1 MLSEAK
7 KVWKRYYDE
16 FTKAMKDK
24 SFRTGTTRATE
35 SYEHKMFKLLEKYP
49 ETLELAK
56 EVRKIK
62 EESINNIDE
71 LIRKTIESFRK
82 HGANVYIAKDSDEA
96 REIIGEIIGT
106 GKIIVKGKSI
116 TSEEIGL
123 REYLIEKG
131 NEVWE
136 TDLGEFIIQLMHD
149 RPMHI
154 VTPSLH
160 VPREKVA
167 GVFEKTFKGKFDPQ
181 DVQSLVRA
189 ASDFLR
195 EKYYKAHFGIIGANV
210 IAAEEGAA
218 VIIHNEGN
226 IRFVANLPD
235 ELIILAGI
243 EKIVPDLEKAMK
255 TAIVISRYAGYKVAG
270 YYEIIGG
277 ARKILVG
284 KEEIHSK
291 PKRIHLILLDNGR
304 KRMISDPDLREA
316 SYCLRCGACMYSC
329 TVFKIIAGKFGGP
342 TYMSGIGA
350 IWTYIINGAVQ
361 SAPAIYTCLLDG
373 RCRER
378 CPLKIDIP
386 RMIKVIRTRLTS
398 MRIQNNV

>member
-1 MLSEAK
+1 LLSEAK

-16 FTKAMKDK
+16 FSKAMKDK
-24 SFRTGTTRATE
+24 SFRTGTTRAIE
-35 SYEHKMFKLLEKYP
+35 SYEHKMFKLLNEYP
-49 ETLELAK
+49 ETPELAK

-62 EESINNIDE
+62 EESIENIDE
-71 LIRKTIESFRK
+71 LVRKTVESFRRQ
-82 HGANVYIAKDSDEA
+82 GADVYIAKDADEA
-96 REIIGEIIGT
+96 CRIIGEIIGT

-116 TSEEIGL
+116 VSEEIRL

-136 TDLGEFIIQLMHD
+136 TDLGEFIIQLLHD
-149 RPMHI
+149 RPMHV

-167 GVFEKTFKGKFDPQ
+167 EIFEKTFKKKFDPQ
-181 DVQSLVRA
+181 DVPALVRA

-195 EKYYKAHFGIIGANV
+195 DKYYNAHFGIIGANV

-218 VIIHNEGN
+218 ILIHNEGN

-255 TAIVISRYAGYKVAG
+255 TAIVISRYASYKVAG

-277 ARKILVG
+277 ARNIPINETEKVY
-284 KEEIHSK
+284 SK
-291 PKRIHLILLDNGR
+291 PKKIHLILLDNRR
-304 KRMISDPDLREA
+304 KKMMSDPELREA

-329 TVFKIIAGKFGGP
+329 TVFRIIAGKFGGP

-350 IWTYIINGAVQ
+350 IWTYIIDGAMQ
-361 SAPAIYTCLLDG
+361 AAPAIYTCLLDG

-378 CPLKIDIP
+378 CPLGIDIP
-386 RMIKVIRTRLTS
+386 RMIKVIRKRLTS
-398 MRIQNNV
+398 VKSSK

>member
-7 KVWKRYYDE
+7 KVWKKYYDE
-16 FTKAMKDK
+16 FSKAMRDK

-35 SYEHKMFKLLEKYP
+35 SYEHKMKKLLVEYP
-49 ETLELAK
+49 ETPELAK

-62 EESINNIDE
+62 EEAVENIDE
-71 LIRKTIESFRK
+71 LINKTMESFKR
-82 HGANVYIAKDSDEA
+82 HGADVYYAKNAEEA
-96 REIIGEIIGT
+96 REIIGKIIGT
-106 GKIIVKGKSI
+106 GKIVVKGKSI
-116 TSEEIGL
+116 TSEEIRL

-136 TDLGEFIIQLMHD
+136 TDLGEFIIQLLHD
-149 RPMHI
+149 RPMHV

-167 GVFEKTFKGKFDPQ
+167 EIFEKTFKRKFDPQ
-181 DVQSLVRA
+181 DVPALVRA
-189 ASDFLR
+189 ASEFLR
-195 EKYYKAHFGIIGANV
+195 DKYYNAHFGIIGANV

-218 VIIHNEGN
+218 ILIHNEGN
-226 IRFVANLPD
+226 IRFVANIPD

-243 EKIVPDLEKAMK
+243 EKIVPDLEKAIK
-255 TAIVISRYAGYKVAG
+255 TAIVISRYASYKLAG

-277 ARKILVG
+277 ARYIQDNNGEKAY
-284 KEEIHSK
+284 SK
-291 PKRIHLILLDNGR
+291 PRKIHLVLLDNGR
-304 KRMISDPDLREA
+304 KKMMNDPELREA

-350 IWTYIINGAVQ
+350 IWTYVINGSLQA
-361 SAPAIYTCLLDG
+361 APAIYTCLLDG

-378 CPLKIDIP
+378 CPLNIDIP
-386 RMIKVIRTRLTS
+386 RMIRVIRKRLAES
-398 MRIQNNV
+398 Q